1 MSLISFDTYKIYY
14 KLTGS
19 GGVHCKGNWNGVQAP
34 LVGVCMWTRDYALI
48 TVNMDGASNKV
59 IVSLEITQLTNY
71 QVTQGTPNYTEGS
84 MVCITWISIE
94 YKRSIDT

>member
-1 MSLISFDTYKIYY
+1 
-14 KLTGS
+14 
-19 GGVHCKGNWNGVQAP
+19 
-34 LVGVCMWTRDYALI
+34 
-48 TVNMDGASNKV
+48 MDGASNKV